1 MPYKTTT
8 LHIKSV
14 VRKDA
19 SVRVYGSPILLT
31 GTNQPILGNMT
42 NYKAIVTTSDG
53 RHKIIRGASS
63 MVAHFVSELKKA
75 RKSLWKSED
84 SVYGIALAAISSVK
98 FINEYTGEVLL
109 EI

>member
-14 VRKDA
+14 VRHGA
-19 SVRVYGSPILLT
+19 SVRMYGSPILLT

-53 RHKIIRGASS
+53 RHKIIRGAID
-63 MVAHFVSELKKA
+63 MVAKFTTELRKA
-75 RKSLWKSED
+75 RKSLWVSED
-84 SVYGIALAAISSVK
+84 SFMGIALATILSVK
-98 FINEYTGEVLL
+98 FINEYTGEVYL